1 MKRFARNGG
10 AVVRKRITDLDAF
23 VADSEY
29 DVIVNC
35 SGLGSRTLLKDNDMY
50 AVRGQV
56 SRVRG
61 KAAGPQVGNGKH
73 RQAGLPWQADRGH
86 LSCSP
91 FRFTQSQVVYMM
103 PQRSSRLR
111 HPRGWKGG

>member
-1 MKRFARNGG
+1 MRRFARNGG

-56 SRVRG
+56 SRV
-61 KAAGPQVGNGKH
+61 KANWIFSAV
-73 RQAGLPWQADRGH
+73 LDESDDGH
-86 LSCSP
+86 YIIP
-91 FRFTQSQVVYMM
+91 KIHI
-103 PQRSSRLR
+103 R
-111 HPRGWKGG
+111 HTC

>member
-1 MKRFARNGG
+1 MRRFARNGG

-56 SRVRG
+56 SRV
-61 KAAGPQVGNGKH
+61 KANWIFSAV
-73 RQAGLPWQADRGH
+73 LDESDDGH
-86 LSCSP
+86 YIIP
-91 FRFTQSQVVYMM
+91 
-103 PQRSSRLR
+103 
-111 HPRGWKGG
+111 K

>member
-1 MKRFARNGG
+1 LTLSRSGLSFITYTSEPIKLLPYLMRRFARNGG

-56 SRVRG
+56 SRV
-61 KAAGPQVGNGKH
+61 KANWIFSAV
-73 RQAGLPWQADRGH
+73 LDESDDGH
-86 LSCSP
+86 YIIP
-91 FRFTQSQVVYMM
+91 
-103 PQRSSRLR
+103 
-111 HPRGWKGG
+111 K